1 MTALATDRVGWDT
14 IALSD
19 LLDRRAMSATELL
32 DLALESYGRLNPA
45 CNAIVTVDLD
55 GARAAARRTDARQM
69 AGERLGPFD
78 GIPLS
83 VKDNLHVG
91 GMRATWGSKLFEF
104 FIAPKDDITIARLRA
119 AGAVLVGKS
128 NTPELAL
135 AGHTNSPLFGPT
147 CNPWNTALIPGGS
160 SGGAAASV
168 ASGMLPFA
176 VGTDAG
182 GSIRQPAAYTGV
194 VGFKPSAGRLPR
206 LHGFPALVLDFQVI
220 GLMSRSVRDIEVG
233 LRVMAGPDP
242 RDRASLG
249 FGTPRDGKTGPLRV
263 AYVSEIAGQPVEPEI
278 AGAVARAAVV
288 MESLGHAVLP
298 LEKLYDPD
306 MLRSFWG
313 TLSAAG
319 VARALRG
326 HLRWQDQ
333 VTPFIHETAT
343 RGLAIGAADYV
354 DALDLLAQFRVET
367 AEVVEPYELVLT
379 PTSPVFPWPI
389 EGQPPS
395 TIAGRPTDSR
405 TPMAF
410 TTFVNATGYPAVS
423 LPCGVS
429 STGLPIGLQLVAQFG
444 QESLLLRSAAAFEE
458 AAPWRERRP
467 PLFAS

>member
-1 MTALATDRVGWDT
+1 
-14 IALSD
+14 
-19 LLDRRAMSATELL
+19 
-32 DLALESYGRLNPA
+32 
-45 CNAIVTVDLD
+45 
-55 GARAAARRTDARQM
+55 
-69 AGERLGPFD
+69 
-78 GIPLS
+78 
-83 VKDNLHVG
+83 
-91 GMRATWGSKLFEF
+91 
-104 FIAPKDDITIARLRA
+104 
-119 AGAVLVGKS
+119 
-128 NTPELAL
+128 
-135 AGHTNSPLFGPT
+135 
-147 CNPWNTALIPGGS
+147 
-160 SGGAAASV
+160 
-168 ASGMLPFA
+168 MLPFA

-206 LHGFPALVLDFQVI
+206 RHGFPALVLDFQVI

-249 FGTPRDGKTGPLRV
+249 FGTPTDGKTRPLRV
-263 AYVSEIAGQPVEPEI
+263 AYVSEIAGHPVEPEI

-298 LEKLYDPD
+298 LAKLYDPD
-306 MLRSFWG
+306 MLRSFWS

-326 HLRWQDQ
+326 HPRWQDQ
-333 VTPFIHETAT
+333 VTPFIHETAS

-367 AEVVEPYELVLT
+367 AEVVEPYDLVLT

-429 STGLPIGLQLVAQFG
+429 SAGLPIGLQLVAQFG

-458 AAPWRERRP
+458 AAPWREHRP